1 MISHLLCYLKHTL
14 FKARKPWIF
23 KIFSLRPTL
32 NVMPWISETSE
43 IKSITESFWGHRT
56 DLIIYTHFGSNQ
68 PPVYLEISTAF
79 LTRETSAIIPKKLL
93 KKELTYSSNTSYGS
107 FYAHFC
113 CRKGISCYHSN
124 ERIIA
129 EPFRWLLF
137 TIKQPA
143 MLNCRRKSIWDSFL
157 IIFLSSN
164 LLVKESEFLPWHFLR
179 TFTIACVLLL
189 VFVPALSGISGN
201 LEQKTILQTTK
212 HIIQYTVLEIQ
223 FRSLNYTTVIRIC
236 KNLSNFPFLPSN
248 NKART
253 VCRCKQP
260 FSNSFQTLQTV
271 YTYSN
276 CPVDQLL

>member
-43 IKSITESFWGHRT
+43 IKSITESFWGNRT
-56 DLIIYTHFGSNQ
+56 DLIIYTHFGSSQ

-157 IIFLSSN
+157 IIFLSNN

-179 TFTIACVLLL
+179 TFCICVKCIMLYNCLCSSSSFCASVIWNIREFGAKNYFTDHQTYNTIHGFRDSVL
-189 VFVPALSGISGN
+189 
-201 LEQKTILQTTK
+201 
-212 HIIQYTVLEIQ
+212 VLK
-223 FRSLNYTTVIRIC
+223 LY
-236 KNLSNFPFLPSN
+236 
-248 NKART
+248 
-253 VCRCKQP
+253 
-260 FSNSFQTLQTV
+260 
-271 YTYSN
+271 N
-276 CPVDQLL
+276 CN